1 MKADSQVII
10 GAVAALLFLGF
21 IGYIMTD
28 TETSL
33 ELIPGGDP
41 ANDSDYVEIQ
51 SEIRPFMKVGISSLM
66 FGIIILLLFV
76 LAAGISRL
84 RR

>member
-1 MKADSQVII
+1 MKSDSLVII
-10 GAVAALLFLGF
+10 GAVAALLFLGL
-21 IGYIMTD
+21 ISYIMTD
-28 TETSL
+28 TETSR

-41 ANDSDYVEIQ
+41 DNDADYVEIQ
-51 SEIRPFMKVGISSLM
+51 SEIRPFMKVGISSIM

-76 LAAGISRL
+76 LAAGVSRL